1 MAKKY
6 PIDLTKYSK
15 LKKRDYL
22 TLDQIER
29 RLKRNGYN
37 EDSINSIKDKV
48 QSSQYIYGNFD
59 LKKLIDVNKDLKII
73 TSSAEVS
80 PKPKYQQIPRIKD
93 KIKTFKTLV
102 TNIKE
107 HTRNKQT
114 PDQLIRNAEEVVL
127 NYSINPTNISTSL
140 GDLLDEYE
148 NFKKIDSYL
157 YYDTEVFGGINKY
170 GKQDLLGMQEFT
182 ITHVDKNNGNP
193 IVKINNSILFG
204 LNENNSND
212 KKIIDKINSWIGIYE
227 STQKMPEEEIARI
240 TLDRL
245 AKIGH
250 SKTNINYDKEKGIA
264 YLNTF
269 ASNEDIGET
278 PNIKLIKEGLA
289 RELKIGK
296 FNNNYKITNE
306 ELGEEGIPNYIYT
319 FYSMINDLNNNFT
332 LGKNNI
338 VADTKW
344 INATSNDIYNS
355 LTEKQINYLE
365 NKFGERFETLTYNAG
380 MIDQEAV
387 FRAYTA
393 INGTP
398 YNINQLEMLNDKNL
412 TQGKLESIGVA
423 FYPELYKEGAA
434 HSAIIDTKI
443 GAYYASKSING
454 DKRSLMEKQLDEIK
468 EKYALIN
475 RPINNKQDKV
485 PVFLAINS
493 DMYGRK
499 DIDFTYNKFLNL
511 IHFSNGLTVD
521 EDGNVRNGMFSPGT
535 KKGVSYTANIYEF
548 IPTEEMYK
556 SMQEID
562 YSLNPNS
569 PLYMLELKPELNK
582 TITKKNVEFENPLY
596 RIFTSADEAE
606 AYLSNDFLYY
616 ADKDLSTNTY
626 EKIKESKDISIEAV
640 GLINKATS
648 IIKYENNEMIFSEA
662 TPEEIINKGT
672 VELLNDSAVRTIRN
686 EDYKKVEK
694 YFNVKNY
701 FKSKGVNSTGKVKDY
716 LAAVTSLNISE
727 DVAKGKD
734 LTLDLQEIKSDLIKI
749 IGYINPDID
758 DYDISPNTFRNFQ
771 TMYSYYSSYS
781 NTLEDIY
788 KRSSN
793 YQNQQLAFQTYSRKL
808 RNDIAEQIVNN
819 PDLMKEFKSYVGE
832 EYNFT
837 EEELINGISNLKTF
851 GFDTNFFEFN
861 LPKNFFD
868 KSEQESLRIN
878 LKPRKHY
885 SLVKDLLIGQ
895 YGKNRYINMTEGE
908 KENYGKAVLT
918 RFINTMNHKNGT
930 IGIFSDTI
938 KAISDNNFDINIEDI
953 KISNNDLAE
962 MLFNDVRKF
971 REENPFSGYKK
982 DKKFMSAL
990 APNYLINFAEELN
1003 KNKNINLIQES
1014 LNETGAILS
1023 HTKVIDINAMN
1034 KESVKTISKDI
1045 VDSVMIKQLG
1055 IGDKFKDIRELSKFA
1070 SKTYGFN
1077 ENIFKAVVNKTYY
1090 DMQDIIKGIIE
1101 PVLTRGGNILEN
1113 DGRLNITF
1121 NNNDFLD
1128 ITEYLPILQFNNG
1141 RLDTIVGNSTI
1152 MTGTRLDVLDAIN
1165 YKTNVLDRS
1174 KVKFRSGLSIGK
1186 RNLRGLQ
1193 TSIDLAIKN
1202 DNNPLD
1208 IVSFYLKNMDR
1219 SLRINPQSSRGNT
1232 ISEMSSSVSN
1242 VNVEEVFAGLP
1253 YIYNEILSSDLFDD
1267 ETKEILI
1274 NAESGIK
1281 NGFLNSDV
1289 YQIIGRNLQNF
1300 IKFEMGINEN
1310 DLDPYKIDDY
1320 FIKNLNLLTKDT
1332 AQAKFIYKIGENNV
1346 SALSQL
1352 SNYRR
1357 PVPIQ
1362 KTNAKVYDKD
1372 KLSKYVETVISENK
1386 DNAFKN
1392 LFLSTRLTTYD
1403 ERKRIERKFGKTNT
1417 TSVITGLKTNI
1428 DDTTFHKVIN
1438 NAYNEIINNVPEEEK
1453 EKYEK
1458 VFNLLAGFS
1467 VYEGEKIINPNLGLK
1482 LFRNADT
1489 QYISIDKEIISTL
1502 AQARIDNQT
1511 NREIMDKQ
1519 VEIIPFVKVSSN
1531 GVITFKYGDEV
1542 YIKKYDTI
1550 LTKEKYGD
1558 INSEII
1564 SESNGYM
1571 KLRYYH
1577 KNSDIEVDAKDIEKE
1592 INKLGTM
1599 SKEDIFDYLNKK
1611 YTPRISIEKEF
1622 YKGFNKLY
1630 IDDEKGMARVA
1641 AVGAGFLDDRVRN
1654 VLISSRLDDKVN
1666 EIVKINFL
1674 EKDLKNVNNIN
1685 EILKENNFNDIN
1697 DFLIAVKNKQ
1707 NFIVN
1712 NIFSKIPGFKDSI
1725 IFTNDNLAHHDNMAM
1740 YLKDM
1745 LDTAAYQKANKIL
1758 TDYPNINREDAYKK
1772 AYGEVYETI
1781 NMSKALW
1788 DFTQGYDKETGQ
1800 IIFKSSD
1807 IPVLYKQAV
1816 KDLQKKLEVNETNSI
1831 LYGEDGEKYSVSAS
1845 RIMIA
1850 GPTEYA
1856 GSSNSIKEI
1865 KKIDDEIF
1873 ELEEEKRIA
1882 RANNRDVDYYVIARI
1897 KELRQKRYS
1906 LQNLNKHMTVDERSL
1921 NTLYNQ
1927 KYTSPEEMKE
1937 LKSLWDNV
1945 NDKEFN
1951 KLFYGLFDEDLNLI
1965 DPSNANVN
1973 KAIINNIE
1981 SKIKLDDNE
1990 IPENNKRKI
1999 AYQLKQSNIAMKW
2012 NANPESFI
2020 DDSILK
2026 DNGFTEID
2034 LNDKI
2039 FIPSGAGTPDL
2050 LENETSL
2057 LEKNL
2062 IINVNGRK
2070 IAIPYEEASIVGNQ
2084 VINTEKNQKLR
2095 SVSKYNNLLN
2105 EAKKGQS
2112 LEEKP
2117 IEYYQ
2122 TKLSESVN
2130 NLLNVLKENN
2140 NILDKDM
2147 KKVKLDSYTFSK
2159 LSGITYHKELTGK
2172 YVNDSFY
2179 NTATFAGKT
2188 LGELAEKGVYIS
2200 AGKVGLDFFKE
2211 QTDLFSRE
2219 TLKKLNMSKQDMIE
2233 YLQKYGTIGLFTR
2246 NPNVEKNSTSP
2257 MLIFLD
2263 ENIQSKKLSL
2273 VSELLSGVN
2282 GDVDG
2287 DNGALALIK
2296 FRDHDYATTKL
2307 LSKGN
2312 LDDDWRNT
2320 EQAIAYTALPNSR
2333 TRKNV
2338 EKKLAEDINNA
2349 FKTVDDMFGEDNDFF
2364 FGLLNKAYDPNEL
2377 KSLYDINNQITSLT
2391 INKLG
2396 ENEFNKLNENETYKA
2411 LFNTINELN
2420 VNKRNKAYEAIS
2432 IVRSHTKNLITNISN
2447 SNKADIGF
2455 MDTPM
2460 NELMQ
2465 LNKIIN
2471 KDDSNAINAIA
2482 AVTKILREKPI
2493 SRKKDDSG
2501 EVSITRK
2508 FREAWTRATNGS
2520 VNDASKVLSFI
2531 DTYKNDIVDFL
2542 RNNTTYPNNNT
2553 DKEAYEYTRQVVS
2566 NILQETR
2573 DNKNVKN
2580 ALNGIRKSNYSNI
2593 NNKNYYSENLPFG
2606 KIYAEM
2612 TNKTLLTDE
2621 DIKNSNI
2628 HPKLDD
2634 FKISSKKVLKE
2645 SQEIIEDVS
2654 HGMSGIAIGA
2664 LGLAAAIM
2672 VTGYVGGNPTKPA
2685 DTQADEQNQND
2696 MYNSLQDTDLQ
2707 IQQLSQGTSRGYVIN
2722 INATSNKGRKHV
2734 QDAIQLAMQSSIPTD
2749 VNIQMNI
2756 NDKTSNI
2763 NSKFID
2769 KLLTGA
2775 L

>member
-1 MAKKY
+1 
-6 PIDLTKYSK
+6 
-15 LKKRDYL
+15 
-22 TLDQIER
+22 
-29 RLKRNGYN
+29 
-37 EDSINSIKDKV
+37 
-48 QSSQYIYGNFD
+48 
-59 LKKLIDVNKDLKII
+59 
-73 TSSAEVS
+73 
-80 PKPKYQQIPRIKD
+80 
-93 KIKTFKTLV
+93 
-102 TNIKE
+102 
-107 HTRNKQT
+107 
-114 PDQLIRNAEEVVL
+114 
-127 NYSINPTNISTSL
+127 
-140 GDLLDEYE
+140 
-148 NFKKIDSYL
+148 
-157 YYDTEVFGGINKY
+157 
-170 GKQDLLGMQEFT
+170 
-182 ITHVDKNNGNP
+182 
-193 IVKINNSILFG
+193 
-204 LNENNSND
+204 
-212 KKIIDKINSWIGIYE
+212 
-227 STQKMPEEEIARI
+227 
-240 TLDRL
+240 
-245 AKIGH
+245 
-250 SKTNINYDKEKGIA
+250 
-264 YLNTF
+264 
-269 ASNEDIGET
+269 
-278 PNIKLIKEGLA
+278 
-289 RELKIGK
+289 
-296 FNNNYKITNE
+296 
-306 ELGEEGIPNYIYT
+306 
-319 FYSMINDLNNNFT
+319 
-332 LGKNNI
+332 
-338 VADTKW
+338 
-344 INATSNDIYNS
+344 
-355 LTEKQINYLE
+355 
-365 NKFGERFETLTYNAG
+365 
-380 MIDQEAV
+380 
-387 FRAYTA
+387 
-393 INGTP
+393 
-398 YNINQLEMLNDKNL
+398 
-412 TQGKLESIGVA
+412 
-423 FYPELYKEGAA
+423 
-434 HSAIIDTKI
+434 
-443 GAYYASKSING
+443 
-454 DKRSLMEKQLDEIK
+454 
-468 EKYALIN
+468 
-475 RPINNKQDKV
+475 
-485 PVFLAINS
+485 
-493 DMYGRK
+493 
-499 DIDFTYNKFLNL
+499 
-511 IHFSNGLTVD
+511 
-521 EDGNVRNGMFSPGT
+521 
-535 KKGVSYTANIYEF
+535 
-548 IPTEEMYK
+548 
-556 SMQEID
+556 
-562 YSLNPNS
+562 
-569 PLYMLELKPELNK
+569 
-582 TITKKNVEFENPLY
+582 
-596 RIFTSADEAE
+596 
-606 AYLSNDFLYY
+606 
-616 ADKDLSTNTY
+616 
-626 EKIKESKDISIEAV
+626 
-640 GLINKATS
+640 
-648 IIKYENNEMIFSEA
+648 
-662 TPEEIINKGT
+662 
-672 VELLNDSAVRTIRN
+672 
-686 EDYKKVEK
+686 
-694 YFNVKNY
+694 
-701 FKSKGVNSTGKVKDY
+701 
-716 LAAVTSLNISE
+716 
-727 DVAKGKD
+727 
-734 LTLDLQEIKSDLIKI
+734 
-749 IGYINPDID
+749 
-758 DYDISPNTFRNFQ
+758 
-771 TMYSYYSSYS
+771 
-781 NTLEDIY
+781 
-788 KRSSN
+788 
-793 YQNQQLAFQTYSRKL
+793 
-808 RNDIAEQIVNN
+808 
-819 PDLMKEFKSYVGE
+819 
-832 EYNFT
+832 
-837 EEELINGISNLKTF
+837 
-851 GFDTNFFEFN
+851 
-861 LPKNFFD
+861 
-868 KSEQESLRIN
+868 
-878 LKPRKHY
+878 
-885 SLVKDLLIGQ
+885 
-895 YGKNRYINMTEGE
+895 
-908 KENYGKAVLT
+908 
-918 RFINTMNHKNGT
+918 
-930 IGIFSDTI
+930 
-938 KAISDNNFDINIEDI
+938 
-953 KISNNDLAE
+953 
-962 MLFNDVRKF
+962 
-971 REENPFSGYKK
+971 
-982 DKKFMSAL
+982 
-990 APNYLINFAEELN
+990 
-1003 KNKNINLIQES
+1003 
-1014 LNETGAILS
+1014 
-1023 HTKVIDINAMN
+1023 
-1034 KESVKTISKDI
+1034 
-1045 VDSVMIKQLG
+1045 
-1055 IGDKFKDIRELSKFA
+1055 
-1070 SKTYGFN
+1070 
-1077 ENIFKAVVNKTYY
+1077 
-1090 DMQDIIKGIIE
+1090 
-1101 PVLTRGGNILEN
+1101 
-1113 DGRLNITF
+1113 
-1121 NNNDFLD
+1121 
-1128 ITEYLPILQFNNG
+1128 
-1141 RLDTIVGNSTI
+1141 
-1152 MTGTRLDVLDAIN
+1152 
-1165 YKTNVLDRS
+1165 
-1174 KVKFRSGLSIGK
+1174 
-1186 RNLRGLQ
+1186 
-1193 TSIDLAIKN
+1193 
-1202 DNNPLD
+1202 
-1208 IVSFYLKNMDR
+1208 
-1219 SLRINPQSSRGNT
+1219 
-1232 ISEMSSSVSN
+1232 
-1242 VNVEEVFAGLP
+1242 
-1253 YIYNEILSSDLFDD
+1253 
-1267 ETKEILI
+1267 
-1274 NAESGIK
+1274 
-1281 NGFLNSDV
+1281 
-1289 YQIIGRNLQNF
+1289 
-1300 IKFEMGINEN
+1300 
-1310 DLDPYKIDDY
+1310 
-1320 FIKNLNLLTKDT
+1320 
-1332 AQAKFIYKIGENNV
+1332 
-1346 SALSQL
+1346 
-1352 SNYRR
+1352 
-1357 PVPIQ
+1357 
-1362 KTNAKVYDKD
+1362 
-1372 KLSKYVETVISENK
+1372 
-1386 DNAFKN
+1386 
-1392 LFLSTRLTTYD
+1392 
-1403 ERKRIERKFGKTNT
+1403 
-1417 TSVITGLKTNI
+1417 
-1428 DDTTFHKVIN
+1428 
-1438 NAYNEIINNVPEEEK
+1438 
-1453 EKYEK
+1453 
-1458 VFNLLAGFS
+1458 
-1467 VYEGEKIINPNLGLK
+1467 
-1482 LFRNADT
+1482 
-1489 QYISIDKEIISTL
+1489 
-1502 AQARIDNQT
+1502 
-1511 NREIMDKQ
+1511 MDKQ

-1599 SKEDIFDYLNKK
+1599 SKEDIFNYLNKK

-1654 VLISSRLDDKVN
+1654 VLISSGLDDKVN

-1697 DFLIAVKNKQ
+1697 DFLIAVKNEQ

-1758 TDYPNINREDAYKK
+1758 TDYPNINREEAYKK

-1816 KDLQKKLEVNETNSI
+1816 KDLQKKLGVNETNSI

-1865 KKIDDEIF
+1865 KKIDYEIF
-1873 ELEEEKRIA
+1873 KLEEEKRIA
-1882 RANNRDVDYYVIARI
+1882 HANNKGVDASVIARI
-1897 KELRQKRYS
+1897 EELRQKRYN
-1906 LQNLNKHMTVDERSL
+1906 LQSLNKYMTIDERSL

-1927 KYTSPEEMKE
+1927 KYTSPEEIKE
-1937 LKSLWDNV
+1937 LKALWDNV
-1945 NDKEFN
+1945 NNKKFN
-1951 KLFYGLFDEDLNLI
+1951 KLFDGLFDEDLNLI

-1973 KAIINNIE
+1973 KAIIDNIE
-1981 SKIKLDDNE
+1981 SRIVFDNE
-1990 IPENNKRKI
+1990 IPENDKRKL

-2012 NANPESFI
+2012 NADPESFI

-2084 VINTEKNQKLR
+2084 IINTEKNQKLR

-2112 LEEKP
+2112 LEERP

-2147 KKVKLDSYTFSK
+2147 KKVKLDGYTFSK
-2159 LSGITYHKELTGK
+2159 LSGITYHKGLTGK

-2179 NTATFAGKT
+2179 NTARFAGKT
-2188 LGELAEKGVYIS
+2188 LGELAKKDVYVS

-2211 QTDLFSRE
+2211 QTNLFSTK
-2219 TLKKLNMSKQDMIE
+2219 TLKKLNMSEQDMIK

-2257 MLIFLD
+2257 ILVFLD

-2296 FRDHDYATTKL
+2296 FRGRDYATAKL
-2307 LSKGN
+2307 ISKGN
-2312 LDDDWRNT
+2312 LEDYWHNI

-2349 FKTVDDMFGEDNDFF
+2349 FKTVDDMFGEDNDYF

-2377 KSLYDINNQITSLT
+2377 KNLYDINNQITSLT

-2411 LFNTINELN
+2411 LFNTISELN

-2432 IVRSHTKNLITNISN
+2432 VVRSHAKNLITNISN

-2460 NELMQ
+2460 NELIQ

-2471 KDDSNAINAIA
+2471 KDDSNAINAIT
-2482 AVTKILREKPI
+2482 AVTKVLREKPI

-2508 FREAWTRATNGS
+2508 FRDAWIKATSGS
-2520 VNDASKVLSFI
+2520 ANDANKVLSFI
-2531 DTYKNDIVDFL
+2531 DDYKNDIVDFL

-2580 ALNGIRKSNYSNI
+2580 ALNSIRKSNYSNI

-2696 MYNSLQDTDLQ
+2696 IYDSLQDTDLQ

-2763 NSKFID
+2763 DSKFID